1 MKNRLFKLIVLGI
14 LAISC
19 GVHYSEDLNSYV
31 AVTSKYDDGPEIL
44 VTTSIP
50 KPLAD
55 CLNLSEVQCAEVLYN
70 DSLRYIE
77 QGDEFIYRQLYVS
90 AKVEFMQAL
99 CRLEAAKIKLSQD
112 DSGNYLE
119 LEEKIEEKIKLCDRR
134 MLVRP
139 INWR

>member
-1 MKNRLFKLIVLGI
+1 M
-14 LAISC
+14 
-19 GVHYSEDLNSYV
+19 
-31 AVTSKYDDGPEIL
+31 
-44 VTTSIP
+44 
-50 KPLAD
+50 AD
-55 CLNLSEVQCAEVLYN
+55 CLNLSEAQCAEVLYN